1 MTVNFPP
8 SPSPYAGRS
17 RPDDPAAG
25 RADDRTQTGAV
36 HRGGVADI
44 VRAEAGGSLQ
54 PPDVQAGQPSQNLF
68 RTGGQVPLDAP
79 PAGPLNGTVS
89 KDLADKF
96 QVVVGGADSAS
107 VSTPSDVSRSENFS
121 FDAVLHLLLSV
132 SVDEF
137 KESQKQAQ
145 EDVAEKIS
153 ELDASAQDLQTAAN
167 ERLSGAIAAGAGAIV
182 AGTLGVV
189 AAGANFGG
197 ALRANSAIAADSGL
211 TTVADK
217 AAAFTQL
224 TSSTTAFSG
233 SAQSVG
239 QGLQGG
245 MGILQGEDD
254 AQAAGDD
261 TAKAEADKAAA
272 DDDSLHETAL
282 GMKQEYLSVMQDFL
296 DKEKGWEQSQDQTM
310 MNLARNV

>member
-17 RPDDPAAG
+17 RPDDK
-25 RADDRTQTGAV
+25 TQTGAV
-36 HRGGVADI
+36 HRSGVPDV

-68 RTGGQVPLDAP
+68 RTGGQVPLDPP

-89 KDLADKF
+89 KGLGDKF
-96 QVVVGGADSAS
+96 QVIVGGADSAS
-107 VSTPSDVSRSENFS
+107 ASTPSDVSRNQNFS
-121 FDAVLHLLLSV
+121 FDAVLHLLLTV

-145 EDVAEKIS
+145 EDVEEKIS
-153 ELDASAQDLQTAAN
+153 ELDASAQDLQTAAH
-167 ERLSGAIAAGAGAIV
+167 ERLLGAVAAGAGAIV
-182 AGTLGVV
+182 SGTLGFV

-197 ALRANSAIAADSGL
+197 ALRANSAINATTGL
-211 TTVADK
+211 GASDK
-217 AAAFTQL
+217 AGEFSRL
-224 TSSTTAFSG
+224 TSSTTAVSSTLQG
-233 SAQSVG
+233 TG

-254 AQAAGDD
+254 AEAAGDD
-261 TAKAEADKAAA
+261 ADKARADKAAA

>member
-1 MTVNFPP
+1 MTVYF
-8 SPSPYAGRS
+8 SLSSSPY
-17 RPDDPAAG
+17 AG

-36 HRGGVADI
+36 HRSGAADSA
-44 VRAEAGGSLQ
+44 RAEAGGSLQ

-107 VSTPSDVSRSENFS
+107 VSTPSDVSRSQNFS
-121 FDAVLHLLLSV
+121 FDAVLHLLLTV

-137 KESQKQAQ
+137 QESQKQAQ
-145 EDVAEKIS
+145 EDVEEKIS
-153 ELDASAQDLQTAAN
+153 ELDTSAQDLQAAAHQ
-167 ERLSGAIAAGAGAIV
+167 RLSGAIAAGAGAIV
-182 AGTLGVV
+182 AGTLGMA

-197 ALRANSAIAADSGL
+197 ALRANSAIGANADLAAG
-211 TTVADK
+211 DK
-217 AAAFTQL
+217 AGEFTRL
-224 TSSTTAFSG
+224 TANTSAFSNSSQG
-233 SAQSVG
+233 IG

-261 TAKAEADKAAA
+261 ASKAEADKAAA

>member
-8 SPSPYAGRS
+8 SLSPYTGRP
-17 RPDDPAAG
+17 RPDDK
-25 RADDRTQTGAV
+25 TQTGAV
-36 HRGGVADI
+36 HRGGAPDVA
-44 VRAEAGGSLQ
+44 RAEAGGGLQ
-54 PPDVQAGQPSQNLF
+54 PPVVQAGQLSQNVF

-79 PAGPLNGTVS
+79 PTGSLNGTVS
-89 KDLADKF
+89 QGLADKF
-96 QVVVGGADSAS
+96 QVIVGGADSAS
-107 VSTPSDVSRSENFS
+107 ASTSSSDVSRSENFS

-137 KESQKQAQ
+137 QESQKQAQ
-145 EDVAEKIS
+145 EDVQEKIS
-153 ELDASAQDLQTAAN
+153 ELDTSAQDLQTAAK

-182 AGTLGVV
+182 SGTLGMV
-189 AAGANFGG
+189 AAGANIKG
-197 ALRANSAIAADSGL
+197 AVGANSKIDALKLDDAGARAGE
-211 TTVADK
+211 
-217 AAAFTQL
+217 FTRL
-224 TSSTTAFSG
+224 TSSTSG
-233 SAQSVG
+233 FANSAQGVG

-261 TAKAEADKAAA
+261 AAKAEADKAAA

-310 MNLARNV
+310 LTLARNV